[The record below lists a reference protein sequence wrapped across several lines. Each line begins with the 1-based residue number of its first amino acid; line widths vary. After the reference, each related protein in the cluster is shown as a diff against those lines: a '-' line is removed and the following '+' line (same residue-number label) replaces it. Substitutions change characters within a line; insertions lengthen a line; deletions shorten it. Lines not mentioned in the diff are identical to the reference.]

1 MVWRKLYESYAKKNV
16 EVGKDIVNM
25 YLKART
31 RIKFLKEIHV

>member
-1 MVWRKLYESYAKKNV
+1 MLAGCEV
-16 EVGKDIVNM
+16 EVGKDIFNM